1 MEKINLNGEVINFK
15 LDTGVVGTAITE
27 KYFKQRDGSL
37 VRTTKRL
44 YGPGHYLLDVI
55 GCFNSK
61 LIAKRPQHGTR
72 VVHCSRTDTTT
83 PKHASH
89 RGPTVIAQNQRS
101 DTARDH
107 LHRRLSIHLSRTGK
121 TPRVRQDKAQRW
133 NIKQCSFNTMTCS
146 APHER
151 KSIWRAGQDKEHGC
165 HNQSDRAQ
173 KMVLRNGGCPESKWR
188 HQSVCWPHTPE
199 WISDKRALAMLTNA
213 KVFMKLDARSGFL
226 QSPTHYLH
234 HTVWGVPLQQIA
246 IWHFIGTWASS
257 EMNVWNV
264 WNVCHADVILVFGR
278 DRQEHD
284 KRLHKV
290 QLEGLTLNERCKF
303 AKDEI
308 IFLGHRTGARS
319 QQGQGNQGDAGAYM
333 CSGCSP
339 TVGHGEQ
346 PC

>member
-151 KSIWRAGQDKEHGC
+151 KSIWRAGQDGEPGC
-165 HNQSDRAQ
+165 HNQSDRAHR
-173 KMVLRNGGCPESKWR
+173 MVLWNGGWSSPKRMETECVLTSHPSESVIR
-188 HQSVCWPHTPE
+188 ERLILPAVEET
-199 WISDKRALAMLTNA
+199 LTMLTNA
-213 KVFMKLDARSGFL
+213 KVFTKLDARSGCCHIAL
-226 QSPTHYLH
+226 EPES
-234 HTVWGVPLQQIA
+234 HTLTTFIMLFKKY
-246 IWHFIGTWASS
+246 HF
-257 EMNVWNV
+257 N
-264 WNVCHADVILVFGR
+264 
-278 DRQEHD
+278 
-284 KRLHKV
+284 RLPFH
-290 QLEGLTLNERCKF
+290 RHPS
-303 AKDEI
+303 
-308 IFLGHRTGARS
+308 IF
-319 QQGQGNQGDAGAYM
+319 
-333 CSGCSP
+333 
-339 TVGHGEQ
+339 
-346 PC
+346 